1 MLLVTA
7 GRSRQAAEAKQGH
20 RGRRPA
26 GAPGRLSSPK
36 PRPCRERSMAVSP
49 DDRLEDE
56 DTLPQ
61 WLPGSSGCHS
71 WSPPVASKDTTGRGL
86 ARGHRPPRDSEGTC
100 PSLLALLSTCP
111 RARGWPLPSI
121 WLPGAPL
128 QAPAGPPPW
137 HADCLLSGAGSA
149 FPWLPV
155 PRWRGPE
162 APRATLGGLAELV
175 PGPAEHWGPPG
186 VWLGETA
193 PGGGGPGPQAGSS
206 AMVSRLHREEKGWA
220 SAGRGRGRCQGCPRG
235 SRPLHVLTAAPTLPP
250 PLRCCWG
257 KRWAWAHRQGPPGAG
272 AAQGPRAAGPRYLA
286 LSRSQS
292 LTRKAAWGQK
302 GEEGGQRRAGAGR
315 GQTDARLGGYG
326 GGAGGWP
333 SFQHAL
339 PGLGL

>member
-7 GRSRQAAEAKQGH
+7 GRSRRAAEAKQGH

-36 PRPCRERSMAVSP
+36 PRPCRERSMTVSP

-61 WLPGSSGCHS
+61 WLLGSSGCHS

-100 PSLLALLSTCP
+100 PSLLALLSTWP
-111 RARGWPLPSI
+111 RARGWPLPSV
-121 WLPGAPL
+121 WLPGTPL

-137 HADCLLSGAGSA
+137 HTDCLLSGAGSA
-149 FPWLPV
+149 FPWLLV
-155 PRWRGPE
+155 PSWRGPE
-162 APRATLGGLAELV
+162 APRAALGGLAEPV

-186 VWLGETA
+186 AWLEETA

-220 SAGRGRGRCQGCPRG
+220 SAGRGRGRCQGRPRG

-250 PLRCCWG
+250 HS
-257 KRWAWAHRQGPPGAG
+257 A
-272 AAQGPRAAGPRYLA
+272 AAGGRDGPGRTGKA
-286 LSRSQS
+286 LLGPAQLRAHARPGPVTWHS
-292 LTRKAAWGQK
+292 AA
-302 GEEGGQRRAGAGR
+302 
-315 GQTDARLGGYG
+315 LN
-326 GGAGGWP
+326 P
-333 SFQHAL
+333 
-339 PGLGL
+339 